1 MTGFTRRQF
10 VQMTGLAAGLY
21 LTGLGFA
28 RTAYAKAEKA
38 AEKVKS
44 YLSDRLASI
53 YKHDKEM
60 KFRKSQDNP
69 SVKELYK
76 EFLDHPN
83 SHMAHRLLHT
93 HYTDRSARV
102 KSLKER
108 GVQLALYPEN

>member
-1 MTGFTRRQF
+1 MERFTRRRF
-10 VQMTGLAAGLY
+10 VQITGLATGLFVS
-21 LTGLGFA
+21 GLGFA
-28 RTAYAKAEKA
+28 RSAYSEAKAA
-38 AEKVKS
+38 AEKVQS
-44 YLSDRLASI
+44 YLTDRLGSI

-69 SVKELYK
+69 SVKQLYT

-102 KSLKER
+102 KILKER
-108 GVQLALYPEN
+108 GVKLALYPEN